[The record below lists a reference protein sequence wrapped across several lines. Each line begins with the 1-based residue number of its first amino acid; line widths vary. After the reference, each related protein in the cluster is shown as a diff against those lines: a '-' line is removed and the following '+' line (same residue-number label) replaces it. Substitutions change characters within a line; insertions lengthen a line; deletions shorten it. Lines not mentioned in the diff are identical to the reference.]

1 VFDLSSVT
9 FLDARA
15 LAAILHADWRGR
27 RDGFDVVVVRPS
39 ALAGRVFTLTRA
51 ADELNVV
58 DHAGQVDAL
67 AELIQFAGLVSGEI
81 PTCVRCRVSPAALEG
96 GGIVKSRVMLVSAQD
111 GPICRGCA
119 TRWEQIGLGEA
130 ILAHLRRA
138 HPRGDARIRALEE
151 ALADLRTAEPTE
163 EL

>member
-1 VFDLSSVT
+1 MFDLSSVT

-15 LAAILHADWRGR
+15 LAAILHADQRGR

-67 AELIQFAGLVSGEI
+67 AERIQFAGLVSGEV
-81 PTCVRCRVSPAALEG
+81 PTCVRCRVSPAAWEG
-96 GGIVKSRVMLVSAQD
+96 GDIVKSRVMLVSAQD

-119 TRWEQIGLGEA
+119 TRSEQIGLGEA
-130 ILAHLRRA
+130 ILGHLRRA
-138 HPRGDARIRALEE
+138 HPQGDARITTLEE
-151 ALADLRTAEPTE
+151 ALADLRAAEPTE